1 MLFNTLNF
9 LVFFPIVLLVYFVLP
24 ARTRYIWLL
33 VASYYFYMC
42 WNPAYIVLIV
52 LSTII
57 TYVCGRIIGA
67 LQENKLKK
75 IVIAISFISN
85 LGILVYFKYTGFLIN
100 TVNSLL
106 TAIHFQKVPTFDILL
121 PVGISFYT
129 FQALGYIVD
138 VYRGEVKAERN
149 LLKYALFVS
158 FFPQLVAGP
167 IERSKNLLSQINEEV
182 NHKLWNYER
191 VTSGL
196 ITMLW
201 GFFLKVVIAD
211 RVSVF
216 VNTVFD
222 GYEQYG
228 TVVLTA
234 GAVAFAIQIYCDF
247 AGYSTIAVGSAKVLD
262 FKLMENFDTPYL
274 ARGIVDFWHRWH
286 ISLSTWFRD
295 YLYIPLGGSR
305 CSKIRKYANI
315 LITFGVSGLWHGAGW
330 NYVIWGLL
338 HGIYQII
345 EKELKPFA
353 DRIHKSF
360 HTKTESFGYKFFQI
374 VITFMFVDFAW
385 IFFRADSLHQAVH
398 YIRRMF
404 IYRDW
409 WSLFDQSLYTLGL
422 NVQQIHILIVSLAIL
437 LLVDLL
443 QYKKRKNISEFLSEQ
458 WIVFR
463 WSVII
468 ILLFTCII
476 FGYYGPG
483 FDSEQFIYF
492 QF

>member
-9 LVFFPIVLLVYFVLP
+9 LIFFPIVLLIYFVLP
-24 ARTRYIWLL
+24 ARIRYIWLL

-42 WNPAYIVLIV
+42 WNPVYVVLIV
-52 LSTII
+52 LSTVI
-57 TYVCGRIIGA
+57 TYVCGRSVDV
-67 LQENKLKK
+67 LQEKKLKK
-75 IVIAISFISN
+75 LVIAMSFISN
-85 LGILVYFKYTGFLIN
+85 LGILIYFKYTGFLIN
-100 TVNSLL
+100 TINSLL
-106 TAIHFQKVPTFDILL
+106 TAIHFQRIPTFDVLL

-129 FQALGYIVD
+129 FQALGYTVD

-149 LLKYALFVS
+149 FLKYALFVS

-167 IERSKNLLSQINEEV
+167 IERSRNLLNQINDEV

-196 ITMLW
+196 IMMLW

-211 RVSVF
+211 RIAVF
-216 VNTVFD
+216 VDTVFT

-228 TVVLTA
+228 MVVLTA
-234 GAVAFAIQIYCDF
+234 GAAAFAIQIYCDF
-247 AGYSTIAVGSAKVLD
+247 AGYSTIAIGAAKALGFD
-262 FKLMENFDTPYL
+262 LMENFDTPYL

-305 CSKIRKYANI
+305 CSKVRKYANI

-330 NYVIWGLL
+330 NYVVWGLL

-345 EKELKPFA
+345 EKELQPLA
-353 DRIHKSF
+353 DNIHKRF
-360 HTKTESFGYKFFQI
+360 HTRTESFGYKFFQTA
-374 VITFMFVDFAW
+374 VTFILVDFAW
-385 IFFRADSLHQAVH
+385 IFFRADSMHQAVH
-398 YIRRMF
+398 YIQRMF
-404 IYRDW
+404 TYRDW

-422 NVQQIHILIVSLAIL
+422 NVQQIHILIFSFMIL
-437 LLVDLL
+437 FLVDLL
-443 QYKKRKNISEFLSEQ
+443 QFKKRKSITEFLSEQ

-463 WSVII
+463 WSALLA
-468 ILLFTCII
+468 LLFTCII

-483 FDSEQFIYF
+483 FDSAQFIYF